1 MASHRI
7 TRSFL
12 QSRVDR
18 LNKMLNRP
26 AAAWTR
32 NGSAKPGEPNMVAN
46 VGHFMLDIWAPGDGR
61 TRYKLAVMLSA
72 GGGESNVTNNL
83 TAQEMSVYLQG
94 IFDVLDSYDYTKTFA
109 AYPKVGA

>member
-1 MASHRI
+1 MATRRI
-7 TRSFL
+7 TRAFL

-26 AAAWTR
+26 VTAWTR
-32 NGSAKPGEPNMVAN
+32 EESAKPGEPNMVAN
-46 VGHFMLDIWAPGDGR
+46 VGHFMLDVWAPGDGW
-61 TRYKLAVMLSA
+61 TRYKLAVIMSA
-72 GGGESNVTNNL
+72 GGGENNVSQNC

-94 IFDVLDSYDYTKTFA
+94 IFDVLDSYDYTKIFA